1 MRPRCL
7 WRVSAGVLLSV
18 QLMGFGSP
26 ALAASPEEIE
36 KKLQAL
42 QDQVDALRRQLEEAK
57 AAARP
62 AATAPPTAPPAATAP
77 PAPPSAI
84 GAQPLTP
91 PPAPVT
97 VSATE
102 PPTPTWR
109 PGWLTDF
116 KLGGYGSTRFE
127 ASSLK
132 DNRDTFTFRRF
143 VLTGD
148 ATVGERLRG
157 VFELELER
165 FTELEVER
173 RAPVEGG
180 LRGFSQSIEGSD
192 HSEVSLE
199 QAWVEFALT
208 SWARF
213 RAGAILVPV
222 GRFNLNHDDNRWD
235 IPRRSLVDRGV
246 PVLPS
251 TAAWTEIGM
260 GFTGD
265 IPTERWGTFTY
276 QAYVMNGVTLGS
288 TIETVTRGSGELEA
302 EVEIAPRRG
311 TADLD
316 VKRDKAVAL
325 RLGWSPALGHD
336 VGISGYYGRYTPD
349 FLPSEPLWALA
360 VDGKTTLGPFELEG
374 QYVFTRFEGIRRVA
388 QGFAQSVA
396 EQSFSTELT
405 PLNTTV
411 DFELA
416 GLARTKQGYWLEGR
430 YRFFPDFLRDSVL
443 GRRLENPQFVLVG
456 RWEQA
461 WLDGLVEQALFSGSQ
476 LSSLTTEN
484 RWINRA
490 TVGLAYRPVPTVVF
504 QTAFER
510 TWTNRG
516 KSLSAVTNFLPARA
530 NEDAMN
536 SFLFGVAFGF

>member
-1 MRPRCL
+1 MRPLCL
-7 WRVSAGVLLSV
+7 WRIGAGVLLGV
-18 QLMGFGSP
+18 QVLGFVPP
-26 ALAASPEEIE
+26 ALAAAPEEIE

-42 QDQVDALRRQLEEAK
+42 QDQVDALRRQLEEAR
-57 AAARP
+57 AG
-62 AATAPPTAPPAATAP
+62 APPAAIQP
-77 PAPPSAI
+77 VPAT
-84 GAQPLTP
+84 GAQFIVPPPTPVSVTASEPP
-91 PPAPVT
+91 PPA
-97 VSATE
+97 
-102 PPTPTWR
+102 R

-116 KLGGYGSTRFE
+116 KIGGYGSTRFE
-127 ASSLK
+127 TSSLK
-132 DNRDTFTFRRF
+132 DHRDTFTFRRF

-173 RAPVEGG
+173 RAPLEGG

-192 HSEVSLE
+192 RSEVSLE

-208 SWARF
+208 NWARF
-213 RAGAILVPV
+213 RAGAVLVPL

-235 IPRRSLVDRGV
+235 LPRRSLVDRGV

-265 IPTERWGTFTY
+265 IPTDRWGTFSY
-276 QAYVMNGVTLGS
+276 QLYVMNGVTLDS
-288 TIETVTRGSGELEA
+288 SIETVARGRGELEA

-311 TADLD
+311 TGDLD
-316 VKRDKAVAL
+316 LKHDKAVAL

-336 VGISGYYGRYTPD
+336 LGLSGYYGRYTPD
-349 FLPSEPLWALA
+349 FLPSEPLWAVA

-374 QYVFTRFEGIRRVA
+374 QYVLTRFEGIRRVA
-388 QGFAQSVA
+388 QGFARAVA
-396 EQSFSTELT
+396 EQSLSTDLT
-405 PLNTTV
+405 PLSTTV
-411 DFELA
+411 EFELA
-416 GLARTKQGYWLEGR
+416 GLARTKRGYWLEGR
-430 YRFFPDFLRDSVL
+430 YRFFPDFLRDGLL
-443 GRRLENPQFVLVG
+443 GRRFENPQFVLVG

-461 WLDGLVEQALFSGSQ
+461 WLDGLVREAGFSGGE
-476 LSSLTTEN
+476 LTSLTSEN

-490 TVGLAYRPVPTVVF
+490 TFGLAYRPVPTVVF

-510 TWTNRG
+510 MWTNGG
-516 KSLSAVTNFLPARA
+516 KSLAAVTNFLPARA